1 MAVHRRR
8 SLAALIVVLGLA
20 GFVLLQLP
28 GNGALQSAGA
38 GLLLGA
44 LLAVIVLLVGW
55 LGPQSG
61 PDREREALAR
71 EEFDATGSWP
81 TES

>member
-1 MAVHRRR
+1 VAVHRRR

-28 GNGALQSAGA
+28 GNGALQSVGA
-38 GLLLGA
+38 ALLLGA
-44 LLAVIVLLVGW
+44 LFAVIGLLVGW
-55 LGPQSG
+55 LGPQSR

-71 EEFDATGSWP
+71 EEFDRTGFWP
-81 TES
+81 ADT